1 MAVSS
6 GVYGLTLEKFFID
19 TLGDSLEAEDNKVLM
34 VTDTHAPAF
43 DTDDFRADIDNE
55 VSGTGYTAG
64 GKAYT
69 STEITLSSG
78 TLTYDAADVS
88 WTSATITSA
97 EAAVLYR
104 DTGNSTTDE
113 LYMMSDFGSAVSSS
127 GGTFT
132 IQWNASGI
140 LTLDYTP

>member
-1 MAVSS
+1 MAMAS

-19 TLGDSLEAEDNKVLM
+19 TLGDSLEAEDNKILL
-34 VTDTHAPAF
+34 VTDTYTPAF
-43 DTDDFRADIDNE
+43 DTHDFRNDVTNE

-78 TLTYDAADVS
+78 VLTYDAADVS
-88 WTSATITSA
+88 WTSSTITARGS
-97 EAAVLYR
+97 VLYR
-104 DTGNSTTDE
+104 DTTVSTTDE
-113 LYMMSDFGSAVSSS
+113 LYMAHTFGSDIASTA
-127 GGTFT
+127 GTFT
-132 IQWNASGI
+132 VAWNASGI